1 MNLLKEFGCDSYE
14 LTTKAFPSNFEPKL
28 FELWTSF
35 IATRTAYDLFQLGGK
50 DKAKSMEYAVLGFLS
65 MCSARFSKV
74 LVTNKTLKIPEYS
87 TDNAVSAYKTDIK
100 ALKEFVMRKSLKQYL
115 KPADVSVRFTGRRNP
130 AANAY
135 IAQTVSVFLAFIP
148 KYTFSPTSEGVR
160 KTSLGRIIMENS
172 NRIFDGTVPESLQP
186 RGTLNQKLDKST
198 FSDVYPRF
206 DVLVDDAKGW
216 SLWKK
221 ELNLSVARARGDVLA
236 LRVDL
241 DPSEPMFMMR
251 QSVPQIEKAF
261 EQKLKSAFLG
271 AI

>member
-1 MNLLKEFGCDSYE
+1 MIIR
-14 LTTKAFPSNFEPKL
+14 P
-28 FELWTSF
+28 
-35 IATRTAYDLFQLGGK
+35 R
-50 DKAKSMEYAVLGFLS
+50 
-65 MCSARFSKV
+65 
-74 LVTNKTLKIPEYS
+74 LV
-87 TDNAVSAYKTDIK
+87 
-100 ALKEFVMRKSLKQYL
+100 F
-115 KPADVSVRFTGRRNP
+115 
-130 AANAY
+130 
-135 IAQTVSVFLAFIP
+135 
-148 KYTFSPTSEGVR
+148 
-160 KTSLGRIIMENS
+160 
-172 NRIFDGTVPESLQP
+172 
-186 RGTLNQKLDKST
+186 
-198 FSDVYPRF
+198 PRF